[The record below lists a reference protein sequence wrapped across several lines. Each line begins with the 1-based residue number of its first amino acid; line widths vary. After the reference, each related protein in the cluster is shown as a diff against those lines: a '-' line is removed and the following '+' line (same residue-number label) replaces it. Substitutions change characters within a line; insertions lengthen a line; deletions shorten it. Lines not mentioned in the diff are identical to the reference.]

1 MLETLKET
9 LHGGGAKDIFGTYVT
24 SELRRFD
31 AKFGKIEIT
40 NTLNRLVTNQF
51 CGNLSS
57 QSFANIQQQYLNN
70 TNGLVA
76 TLQSVFLMENHTGFL
91 EVPCKKS
98 IYVHIKVH
106 PGRKGLLN
114 SYNRSAT
121 SNMIYLPFYCCVL

>member
-9 LHGGGAKDIFGTYVT
+9 LHGGGAKDIFGTYIT

-70 TNGLVA
+70 SNDRVA
-76 TLQSVFLMENHTGFL
+76 TLQSVFWMENYTGFL
-91 EVPCKKS
+91 KYRAKNLFN
-98 IYVHIKVH
+98 VHIKVH
-106 PGRKGLLN
+106 PK
-114 SYNRSAT
+114 
-121 SNMIYLPFYCCVL
+121 

>member
-9 LHGGGAKDIFGTYVT
+9 LHGGGAKDIFGTYIT

-70 TNGLVA
+70 SNDRVA
-76 TLQSVFLMENHTGFL
+76 TLQSVFWMENYTGFL
-91 EVPCKKS
+91 KYRAKNPFN
-98 IYVHIKVH
+98 VHIKVH
-106 PGRKGLLN
+106 PGRIGLLN